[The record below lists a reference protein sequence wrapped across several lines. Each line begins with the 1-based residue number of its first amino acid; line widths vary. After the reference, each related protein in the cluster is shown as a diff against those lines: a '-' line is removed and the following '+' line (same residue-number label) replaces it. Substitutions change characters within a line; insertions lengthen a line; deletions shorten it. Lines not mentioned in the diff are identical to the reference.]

1 MIYHMIVEQTKAY
14 KNRIKYD
21 DINNRFYETEFLSL
35 FHARNCP
42 YPYGWVAETGTPPNF
57 HLDVILV
64 SDQTY
69 ELGERVSIKLIGVF
83 KRADDDHKLVAV
95 PYESQLDDIS
105 QLDGA
110 GFEKLVVLY
119 PEIGEDEG
127 WFGAEEANVV
137 MEGVINE

>member
-1 MIYHMIVEQTKAY
+1 MKYHMIVEQTKAY

-95 PYESQLDDIS
+95 PFESQFADIS
-105 QLDGA
+105 ELDS
-110 GFEKLVVLY
+110 
-119 PEIGEDEG
+119 
-127 WFGAEEANVV
+127 EA
-137 MEGVINE
+137 